1 MPVSIDKLFTIIGNL
16 TVQNQLLIDQANDL
30 RSEIVAKSQEFEA
43 LQVAI
48 ADQKKA
54 LTQAAS

>member
-43 LQVAI
+43 LQAAI